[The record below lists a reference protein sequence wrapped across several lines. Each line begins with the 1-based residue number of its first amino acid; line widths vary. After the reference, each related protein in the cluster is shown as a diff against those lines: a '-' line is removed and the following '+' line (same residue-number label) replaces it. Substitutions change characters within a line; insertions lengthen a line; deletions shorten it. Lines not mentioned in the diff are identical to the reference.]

1 MWILKMAWKNL
12 WRNRSR
18 TLITIAAIFFAVI
31 LSVTASSLKNGIF
44 DNLIR
49 NVVGFYTGYIQVHK
63 KGYQAEQ
70 ILDNSFSMSVATEEQ
85 ILSQSNVSGIAPR
98 LESFGLASFD
108 EVTKGCMIVGIVPD
122 KEDNITSLRKKLT
135 RGEYLNTKDHG
146 VLLGQGLAERLNINL
161 LDTILLIGQG
171 YHGSTAAGKYLVK
184 GMLRFGSPQLNDKI
198 LFMPLPMAQDFFGA
212 DQMLTSYIL
221 SIKNERILDLSAANI
236 RSAIGNEYEVF
247 TWDELLPDIKQHI
260 QADSNN
266 MKIVQAVLYLLI
278 CFGIFTTLLMLMAE
292 RRFEMGMLVA
302 IGMKKIRLMFLLF
315 VESILT
321 VLSGCIIGIIVSIPL
336 IFYLNRNPIRI
347 GGETARAYEQF
358 GFEAIFPTS
367 TDASNFVYQGA
378 IVLSIGILLSLYPL
392 YRVIR
397 LNPVTAMKK

>member
-18 TLITIAAIFFAVI
+18 TLITIAAIFFAVV

-44 DNLIR
+44 NNLIK

-63 KGYQAEQ
+63 KGYQDEQ
-70 ILDNSFSMSVATEEQ
+70 ILDNSFLMSDSIEEK
-85 ILSQSNVSGIAPR
+85 ILSKPNVTGTAPR
-98 LESFGLASFD
+98 LESFGLASFND
-108 EVTKGCMIVGIVPD
+108 VTKGCMVVGIVPD
-122 KEDNITSLRKKLT
+122 KEDKITSLRKKLT
-135 RGEYLNTKDHG
+135 HGDYLTTKDHA
-146 VLLGQGLAERLNINL
+146 VLLGEGLAERLNINIR
-161 LDTILLIGQG
+161 DTILLIGQG

-184 GMLRFGSPQLNDKI
+184 GILRFGSPQLNDKI
-198 LFMPLPMAQDFFGA
+198 LFMPLSTAQDFFGA
-212 DQMLTSYIL
+212 DHMLTSYIL
-221 SIKNERILDLSAANI
+221 SIKSERTLDLTATNV
-236 RSAIGNEYEVF
+236 RSAVGDGYEVL
-247 TWDELLPDIKQHI
+247 TWGELLPDIKQHI

-266 MKIVQAVLYLLI
+266 MRIVQAVLYLLI

-315 VESILT
+315 AESILT
-321 VLSGCIIGIIVSIPL
+321 VLSGCIIGIMVSIPL

-367 TDASNFVYQGA
+367 TEASNFIYQGA
-378 IVLSIGILLSLYPL
+378 IVLTIGILLSLYPL
-392 YRVIR
+392 YSVIR

>member
-1 MWILKMAWKNL
+1 MAWKNL

-31 LSVTASSLKNGIF
+31 LSVTTSSLKNGIF
-44 DNLIR
+44 NNLIK

-63 KGYQAEQ
+63 TGYQVEQ
-70 ILDNSFSMSVATEEQ
+70 ILDNSFSISASTEEK

-98 LESFGLASFD
+98 LESFGLASFRD
-108 EVTKGCMIVGIVPD
+108 VTKGCMVVGVMPD
-122 KEDNITSLRKKLT
+122 KEDKITSLRKKLT
-135 RGEYLNTKDHG
+135 RGEYLKGNDNG
-146 VLLGQGLAERLNINL
+146 VLLGQGLAERLSINV

-171 YHGSTAAGKYLVK
+171 YHGSTAAGKYIVK
-184 GMLRFGSPQLNDKI
+184 GILRFGSPQLNDKI
-198 LFMPLPMAQDFFGA
+198 LFMPLSTAQEFFGA

-221 SIKNERILDLSAANI
+221 SIKNDRMLDLTATDI
-236 RSAIGNEYEVF
+236 RSAVGKEYEVL
-247 TWDELLPDIKQHI
+247 TWGQLLPDIKQHI
-260 QADSNN
+260 QSDSNN
-266 MKIVQAVLYLLI
+266 MRIVQAVLYLLI

-302 IGMKKIRLMFLLF
+302 IGMKKIRLMLLLF
-315 VESILT
+315 IESILT
-321 VLSGCIIGIIVSIPL
+321 VLSGCVIGVIVSIPL